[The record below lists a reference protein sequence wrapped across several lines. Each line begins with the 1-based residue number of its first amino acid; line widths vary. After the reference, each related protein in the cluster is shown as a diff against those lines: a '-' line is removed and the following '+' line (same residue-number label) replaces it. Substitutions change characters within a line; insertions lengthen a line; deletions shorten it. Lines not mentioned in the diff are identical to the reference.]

1 MNPILYK
8 ADETNFE
15 HNGLGLLSDVIYCEV
30 EEENNESYELELA
43 YPVSSFLYDEIKGNR
58 WIKAKA
64 NDRFE
69 PQLFRIYYVSRPLN
83 GKIIVKAEH
92 VSYKLKDNF
101 VESLNY
107 TGDCQGALNAL
118 NSNAAFPTGFSFYS
132 DITMTS
138 NFNVDKKNF
147 WKSIKGES
155 GSIVDTYGNG
165 ADIVRN
171 NFNVSVVKEGGVNN
185 NILISYKK
193 NLSGLKCEEDWTG
206 CITKIYPYAVKDDI
220 TYILDEK
227 YVDSQYINRD
237 PNPRIEAIDF
247 SSEFENDE
255 EITKDKLRSL
265 AKSYFNNNK
274 CDVPKLTYSIEL
286 IALSKTEE
294 CKNIA
299 NENIGM
305 FDYLIIRHELYDIN
319 TTVKIVKTKY
329 DSVKERYL
337 KLEVNFKKDNLSKTI
352 NNTNKKIQ
360 ETDKKIDDTK
370 EELSSDIDEAKEEAA
385 TATNNL
391 KVVMEE
397 RADGIEL
404 SVSNLEAD
412 TNNKIE
418 VLEEGIRLSAK
429 KGDIG
434 TLIEQNYEHVLTAIE
449 DGSGTYVLIDR
460 NGLTINNGKLI
471 IKDSN
476 NDKVM
481 YMSNKGLTIED
492 IYLGAMAREKGS
504 NFYNSLLNM
513 EEIPLDNGYFGNL
526 SLEDYIIKLIKQ
538 NT

>member
-1 MNPILYK
+1 MIPVLYE
-8 ADETNFE
+8 ANEVNFN

-206 CITKIYPYAVKDDI
+206 CITKIYPYAVKDDV
-220 TYILDEK
+220 TYILEEK

-247 SSEFENDE
+247 SESFDE
-255 EITKDKLRSL
+255 DEVITKDKLRSL

-294 CKNIA
+294 CKNIG

-319 TTVKIVKTKY
+319 TTIKIVKTKY

-370 EELSSDIDEAKEEAA
+370 EELKDDIKEEAEERK
-385 TATNNL
+385 NL
-391 KVVMEE
+391 QVTMEE

-404 SVSNLEAD
+404 SVTNLEKD
-412 TNNKIE
+412 TSNKIE
-418 VLEEGIRLSAK
+418 ILEDSIKNTAK
-429 KGDIG
+429 KGEIG

-449 DGSGTYVLIDR
+449 DGSGTYVLIDK

-492 IYLGAMAREKGS
+492 IYLGAAAREKGS

-526 SLEDYIIKLIKQ
+526 SLEDYIIKIIKQ